1 MKKILTITAMLGVAA
16 MTYGQGFVQTANT
29 VNSKI
34 SAGGVV
40 AAAGGGSNYMYEI
53 LVAPTTMTTIGATLA
68 GWTDTLDTLTMS
80 GSGRV
85 IPGNNT
91 PDNTGS
97 AIPGY
102 GSTATADFAVVAF
115 SASLGSYANALAW
128 WDNGL
133 HDGNAQGASSIYF
146 GISSVA
152 EAVALAPSGGP
163 YNNIWG
169 PAASGEI
176 QGMNMTLYSVPEPAT
191 FALAGLGATALVI
204 FRRRK

>member
-1 MKKILTITAMLGVAA
+1 MKKILTITALLGVAA
-16 MTYGQGFVQTANT
+16 MSYGQGYVQTANT
-29 VNSKI
+29 TQSKI

-40 AAAGGGSNYMYEI
+40 ATNNGSYMYEL
-53 LVAPTTMTTIGATLA
+53 LVAPTTTTTIGASLA
-68 GWTDTLDTLTMS
+68 GWTDTFDILTMS

-97 AIPGY
+97 LIPGY
-102 GSTATADFAVVAF
+102 GTTATADFAVVAF
-115 SASLGSYANALAW
+115 SSSFGSFSNAVAW
-128 WDNGL
+128 WDGGA
-133 HDGNAQGASSIYF
+133 HDGTAPSGAASVYF
-146 GISSVA
+146 GISGVA

-169 PAASGEI
+169 PAATGGI
-176 QGMNMTLYSVPEPAT
+176 QGMNLNLYTIPEPAT
-191 FALAGLGATALVI
+191 FALAGLGAAALVI